1 MERISR
7 KELTIFVLLAILLV
21 AVVLLTKFEGGA
33 DTFDYEDTAKF
44 FAGKYDAKIRT
55 SHSYLY
61 GLIHAPIVGLM
72 ENFFIFKIT
81 SLVFLFLIAYS
92 AYIIS
97 GKDKRTLWLVAL
109 SPIVWYM
116 APWASPIQLSS
127 LSFLWGWY
135 FIKKYE
141 DGKEIKKNL
150 LYLFYSG
157 ALIGLAWAFWDGVL
171 FFIPLFLISFF
182 YNKKLL
188 HSIYFII
195 FILIGSLPRIILDQ
209 ILFGFAFF
217 TPVRHVMASLALT
230 FLGGFYGQ
238 GNLSSISSFIL
249 LIIFFPFFIYLIF
262 KKEIFKENKKSVLF
276 ISLSLILLIIN
287 SQIRFVLL
295 IAPLIIITLSKYLT
309 KKKFIA
315 QIVFSLILIIFI
327 LNPYILQAKW
337 DLGIDEKGIEFKS
350 FLQNVQNIQFN
361 ERSEKEIIRLDLEQ
375 ITEEFPNENFIV
387 GNSPD
392 NYRIL
397 TNFYWGDKVKEF
409 VSIEDYE
416 LHFNNESIIAEK
428 ELCSNVKIKE
438 RRDICMSVWIRKAFN
453 DDTDYNSIKYAISLD
468 EEFDLE
474 NFEIIRKYEKLSL
487 WEKVE

>member
-1 MERISR
+1 MEKLS
-7 KELTIFVLLAILLV
+7 KTEFKLLIVAGILLV
-21 AVVLLTKFEGGA
+21 LITLLTKFEGGA
-33 DTFDYEDTAKF
+33 DIFDYEDTAKF

-61 GLIHAPIVGLM
+61 GLIHAPIVSLTG
-72 ENFFIFKIT
+72 NFFIFKIT
-81 SLVFLFLIAYS
+81 SLLSLFLIIYS
-92 AYIIS
+92 VYVIS
-97 GKDKRTLWLVAL
+97 GKDKRALWLAAL

-127 LSFLWGWY
+127 LLFLWAWH
-135 FIKKYE
+135 FVKKYE
-141 DGKEIKKNL
+141 VEKNL
-150 LYLFYSG
+150 RENILYLFYSG

-217 TPVRHVMASLALT
+217 MPIRHVMASLALT

-238 GNLSSISSFIL
+238 GSLSSISGFIF

-262 KKEIFKENKKSVLF
+262 KKEIFKENKKSALF

-295 IAPLIIITLSKYLT
+295 IAPLIIIILSKYLT
-309 KKKFIA
+309 KNKFVA
-315 QIVFSLILIIFI
+315 QIVFSLVLIILV
-327 LNPYILQAKW
+327 LNPYLLQIKR
-337 DLGIDEKGIEFKS
+337 DLGINEKGVEFQS
-350 FLQNVQNIQFN
+350 FVSNIKDIRFN
-361 ERSEKEIIRLDLEQ
+361 ERYEKDIIRSDLEK
-375 ITEEFPNENFIV
+375 IATEFPNELIV
-387 GNSPD
+387 IGNSPD

-397 TNFYWGDKVKEF
+397 ANFYWGNNIKEF
-409 VSIEDYE
+409 VSIEDYQ
-416 LHFNNESIIAEK
+416 LHFRGNPTVAEK
-428 ELCSNVKIKE
+428 DLCSNVRIKE
-438 RRDICMSVWIRKAFN
+438 RRDICMSIWIRKAFN
-453 DDTDYNSIKYAISLD
+453 DETDYESIKYAISFDD
-468 EEFDLE
+468 ELDLE
-474 NFEIIRKYEKLSL
+474 NFELVRKYEKLSL
-487 WEKVE
+487 LEKTN